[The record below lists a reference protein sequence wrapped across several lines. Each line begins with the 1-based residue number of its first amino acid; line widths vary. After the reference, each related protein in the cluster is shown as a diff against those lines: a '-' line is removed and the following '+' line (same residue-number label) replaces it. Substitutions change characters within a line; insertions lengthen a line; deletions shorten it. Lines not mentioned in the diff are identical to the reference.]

1 MNKILVW
8 ELAIDFGIVSALILI
23 SKYIRTSVTIIQRL
37 YIPVALLAGL
47 FGLLLSQNGL
57 GLFSLSDAA
66 GSYGGVLIAIIFA
79 SIGLSTD
86 VPKMSLL
93 INRTGKLFAFNQ
105 TVTISQW
112 LLGVVASLF
121 ILNAV
126 SPGLSPA
133 FGLVMPA
140 GFMGGHG
147 TAAVVGNNLIEM
159 GWDDALT
166 LALTSATF
174 GVFAAVIGG
183 LAIINIGAHFGF
195 IKNVTQFKDMELHF
209 RKGLIPKAERVS
221 IGEETIASSSLNV
234 FTLHL
239 SLIAVV
245 TSSAYLASKFL
256 SSFNEFVSIPVF
268 AGAFLIGCLV
278 RVLMKK
284 TGAHHHFE
292 DRLFSF
298 TAGAATDYLVVFGIA
313 SIKITVLISYAVPFL
328 VLMAMGLSLCAFLMF
343 YVAPRMLGERW
354 FEKGVFSW
362 GWMTGTVAMGILLL
376 RISDP
381 KGKSGILEDYAIA
394 YIPGSVV
401 DIILVSFIPTLV
413 MTGFG
418 INAIIGLIIY
428 LALILAFSFFLN
440 HRKQV

>member
-1 MNKILVW
+1 MNIILVW
-8 ELAIDFGIVSALILI
+8 ELAIDFGIVSGLILI
-23 SKYIRTSVTIIQRL
+23 SKYIRTTVTIVQKL

-47 FGLLLSQNGL
+47 LGLFLSQNGI
-57 GLFSLSDAA
+57 GFFSLSEAA
-66 GSYGGVLIAIIFA
+66 SSYGSVLIAIIFA

-86 VPKMSLL
+86 FPKISML

-105 TVTISQW
+105 TATISQW
-112 LLGVVASLF
+112 LLAVIAGIYL
-121 ILNAV
+121 LNGI
-126 SPGLSPA
+126 SPGLSPS

-147 TAAVVGNNLIEM
+147 TAAVVGNSLIEM
-159 GWDDALT
+159 GWEDALT

-174 GVFAAVIGG
+174 GVFAAVLGG
-183 LAIINIGAHFGF
+183 LAIINIGARFGY
-195 IKNVTQFKDMELHF
+195 IKNVTRFKDMELHF
-209 RKGLIPKAERVS
+209 RKGLIPKADRVS

-234 FTLHL
+234 FTLHV

-245 TSSAYLASKFL
+245 TTAAYFVSEFL
-256 SSFNEFVSIPVF
+256 SSFNKFVSMPVF
-268 AGAFLIGCLV
+268 AGAFLIGCIA
-278 RVLMKK
+278 RVLLRK
-284 TGAHHHFE
+284 TGALHHFE
-292 DRLFSF
+292 DRLLSF
-298 TAGAATDYLVVFGIA
+298 TAGSATDYLVVFGIA
-313 SIKITVLISYAVPFL
+313 SIKITVLITYVIPFL
-328 VLMAMGLSLCAFLMF
+328 ALMFMGLSLCIFLMF

-418 INAIIGLIIY
+418 FNAIIGLIVY
-428 LALILAFSFFLN
+428 LMLILTLSFILN
-440 HRKQV
+440 RR